1 MPLKLAAL
9 VLPLALDTFAVS
21 AALGI
26 AGLTPRERLR
36 MSLVF
41 AGFEA
46 GMPLVGFAA
55 GLLLGSIL
63 GAGADYVAVV
73 VLIGVGVL
81 ILREGEDIDGGTL
94 RRRSRGPAVIG
105 LGLSVSIDE
114 LAIGLSLGLLR
125 LPALAVAVLIGAQA
139 FVAAQLGAR
148 LGHRAGEHLRERA
161 EAVAGLA
168 LVFLG
173 VLLLALKLTG
183 RG

>member
-1 MPLKLAAL
+1 MPLKIVAL

-36 MSLVF
+36 LSLVF
-41 AGFEA
+41 AAFEA
-46 GMPLVGFAA
+46 GMPLLGFAA
-55 GLLLGSIL
+55 GSLLGSIL
-63 GAGADYVAVV
+63 GAGADYLAVA

-81 ILREGEDIDGGTL
+81 ILFEGDDVDGATL
-94 RRRSRGPAVIG
+94 RGRSRGPAVIG

-125 LPALAVAVLIGAQA
+125 LPVLVVAVLIGAQA
-139 FVAAQLGAR
+139 FLAAQLGAR
-148 LGHRAGEHLRERA
+148 LGHRAGEYLRERA
-161 EAVAGLA
+161 QTVAGLA